1 MPLASRQHRYSLA
14 DIVTAAKMAGGGSS
28 ADEIARAIGRGMT
41 VKDVYQIMYRY
52 GISMVPKARTQVC
65 VPLVFSREAMEAA
78 SIIAEKMGEDPQW
91 LAARIL
97 EATITDRATVAKVLE
112 WIDPR

>member
-1 MPLASRQHRYSLA
+1 MNASRQRHYSLA
-14 DIVTAAKMAGGGSS
+14 EIVTAAKLAGAGST

-41 VKDVYQIMYRY
+41 TTHVYELMRRY
-52 GISMVPKARTQVC
+52 GIRMIPKAKNQVC
-65 VPLVFSREAMEAA
+65 VNLVVSLEAA
-78 SIIAEKMGEDPQW
+78 DAARILAEKMGEDPQW

-97 EATITDRATVAKVLE
+97 EATLSDRATVARVLE

>member
-1 MPLASRQHRYSLA
+1 MSLASRQHRYSLA
-14 DIVTAAKMAGGGSS
+14 DIVTAAKMAGAGAT
-28 ADEIARAIGRGMT
+28 ADEIARAIGRGT
-41 VKDVYQIMYRY
+41 TPTNVYRILQRY
-52 GISMVPKARTQVC
+52 GVSMIPKARSQVC

-78 SIIAEKMGEDPQW
+78 NIIAEKMGEDPQW

-97 EATITDRATVAKVLE
+97 EACITDRATVAKVLE

>member
-14 DIVTAAKMAGGGSS
+14 DIVTASKVAGAGAT
-28 ADEIARAIGRGMT
+28 ADEIARAIGRGMNAT
-41 VKDVYQIMYRY
+41 DVYALLHRY
-52 GISMVPKARTQVC
+52 GVAMIPKARTQVC
-65 VPLVFSREAMEAA
+65 VPLVVSRDAMEAA
-78 SIIAEKMGEDPQW
+78 HLIAERMGEDPQW

-97 EATITDRATVAKVLE
+97 EVCITDRATVARVLE